1 LWLQDAKLFETILG
15 LRVQMSNAKV
25 TPRDLGHEAML
36 AMQAVTEALRVARI
50 VEHEAAGGALTKDD
64 DSPVTVADFSVQA
77 LIARRLG
84 RDFPNDNLV
93 AEEDASAL
101 RAIGSVGVLARVVDL
116 VRHVDGSSAPDGIL
130 EWIDRGGGSPGKRFW
145 TLDPIDGTKGLL
157 RGGQYVVA
165 LALIVDGV
173 VQVGVLGCPHLL
185 PGEGAVRHGS
195 GGMAVAVR
203 GLGAWW
209 SPLAD
214 NSLQRLFVSRVDDPG
229 RMRVLHSFEASH
241 GDVGR
246 LSRAISALGTRVP
259 TIPMDSQA
267 KHVVIASGGA
277 DVLLRFPSD
286 KGRHDAIWD
295 QAAGSLLIE
304 EAGGRVTDLRGRTFD
319 FSAGRH
325 LLYNE
330 GLIASNGVLHDAV
343 LAAVR
348 RSESATARA
357 TPAWEHFS
365 HEADIGLV
373 GMGPTKA
380 EAFRQAAIALTAVV
394 TDPANVRLTTP
405 VTLGC
410 RAPNDE
416 LLLFEWLNALI
427 YEMAVRSMLFGDFT
441 VEIDDGELHA
451 TARGEH
457 VDLDRHEPAVEVKG
471 ATMTALEVVPAA
483 GGWRAQ
489 CVVDV

>member
-1 LWLQDAKLFETILG
+1 MQT
-15 LRVQMSNAKV
+15 KV
-25 TPRDLGHEAML
+25 VVAGDLGREAML
-36 AMQAVTEALRVARI
+36 AMQAVAEGLRGARV
-50 VEHEAAGGALTKDD
+50 VEHDAAGGALTKDD

-84 RDFPNDNLV
+84 RDFPNDHLV
-93 AEEDASAL
+93 AEENASAL
-101 RAIGSVGVLARVVDL
+101 RAVGSAGVLARVVDV
-116 VRHVDGSSAPDGIL
+116 VRQVDGSSAPGDIL

-157 RGGQYVVA
+157 RGGQYAVV
-165 LALIVDGV
+165 LALIVDGA

-185 PGEGAVRHGS
+185 PGENAVS
-195 GGMAVAVR
+195 NAGGGIAVAVR

-214 NSLQRLFVSRVDDPG
+214 NSLQRLSVSRTDDPD
-229 RMRVLHSFEASH
+229 RTRVLHSFEASH

-246 LSRAISALGTRVP
+246 LTRAVSVLGTRMP

-277 DVLLRFPSD
+277 DVLLRFPRD
-286 KGRHDAIWD
+286 EGGHDAIWD

-304 EAGGRVTDLRGRTFD
+304 EAGGRITDLSGRTLD

-330 GLIASNGVLHDAV
+330 GLVASNGLLHDAV

-348 RSESATARA
+348 ESESARTDAA
-357 TPAWEHFS
+357 PAWEHFS
-365 HEADIGLV
+365 HEADIGIV
-373 GMGPTKA
+373 GTGPTKA

-410 RAPNDE
+410 RAPDDE
-416 LLLFEWLNALI
+416 LLLVEWLNALI

-441 VEIDDGELHA
+441 VEIGDGELHA

-471 ATMTALEVVPAA
+471 ATMTALAVVPAA